1 MPQVLKEECKK
12 GKSSKTDSKSK
23 KLTPITKLPSE
34 MSHESIWSLNTN
46 LTWKLISTLKFIP
59 LHINNPSSFESRTAT
74 MSPTFTFLKR
84 IISLLKRITL
94 TTFRMVLSLM
104 WLKKITKSLFLPV
117 LEASSWESTAKP
129 THWVHSEK
137 MEKKPEFTWWSKGL
151 DF

>member
-1 MPQVLKEECKK
+1 MKQECKK

-23 KLTPITKLPSE
+23 KSTPITKPPSE
-34 MSHESIWSLNTN
+34 TSHESIWSLNTN
-46 LTWKLISTLKFIP
+46 STWKLISTFKFIP
-59 LHINNPSSFESRTAT
+59 LHLNNPSSFESRTAI
-74 MSPTFTFLKR
+74 MSPTFTFLKKVT
-84 IISLLKRITL
+84 SLLKRTTL

-104 WLKKITKSLFLPV
+104 WWKKITKSLFLPV

-137 MEKKPEFTWWSKGL
+137 MEKKPEFTLWSKGL